1 MGDKEM
7 KNNKWLLGFVLIF
20 SFSLLL
26 AACGGSSD
34 SDNGNSGNSSD
45 SDEDFTAAMVTDTGG
60 VDDKSFNQLS
70 WEALRVWGED
80 HRLVQG
86 SDCFD
91 YSQSE
96 DDSDYLPNLSSLA
109 KNDFNIIFGVGF
121 FLEYAIE
128 EVAVQ

>member
-45 SDEDFTAAMVTDTGG
+45 SDEDFTAGMVTDTCG
-60 VDDKSFNQLS
+60 VDDKSFIQSS
-70 WEALRVWGED
+70 WEGLLEWGEEND
-80 HRLVQG
+80 LEKG
-86 SDCFD
+86 SDGLA

-96 DDSDYLPNLSSLA
+96 DDSDYFANFSRLA
-109 KNDFNIIFGVGF
+109 KNDFNII
-121 FLEYAIE
+121 
-128 EVAVQ
+128 